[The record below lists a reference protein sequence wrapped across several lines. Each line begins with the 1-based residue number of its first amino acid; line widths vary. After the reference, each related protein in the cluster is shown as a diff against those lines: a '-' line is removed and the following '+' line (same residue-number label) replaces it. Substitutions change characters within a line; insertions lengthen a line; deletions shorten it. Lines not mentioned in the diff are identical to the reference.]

1 MEHTAHASKV
11 IFKCNSLRL
20 SKYLCDVT
28 LECKGRLFPC
38 HRIVLAACSS
48 YFEVG
53 LCLCTALLGC
63 ICMYGLGWK
72 IPNARPPSLPST
84 CLSLWPCLSVCLS
97 FSRPFLITQ
106 GLFTTGFEESRKDI
120 IKLRGLEPH
129 ILDLLLNFAYTGE
142 ITPPIAHLQV
152 TYYHK

>member
-20 SKYLCDVT
+20 SKDLCDVT

-53 LCLCTALLGC
+53 LCLCTALIGR

-84 CLSLWPCLSVCLS
+84 CLSLWHCLSVCLS
-97 FSRPFLITQ
+97 VCPSVLLMTFSY
-106 GLFTTGFEESRKDI
+106 
-120 IKLRGLEPH
+120 
-129 ILDLLLNFAYTGE
+129 YTG
-142 ITPPIAHLQV
+142 HVHDGL
-152 TYYHK
+152 